1 MPPKPETAPLL
12 RFSVRPALLTLP
24 AVTPPVSDQ
33 QSGGLDVSSRMSA
46 SFLETGSCVRPSGV
60 GLSSPEAAERSPR
73 ALVTGDIFHSS
84 GAIIRVKRGFMIH
97 PRKLRHPGSPEPRA
111 GPRPARAE
119 ASRLRVRLS
128 VLWPSSLMP
137 ASLTL
142 LGAREG
148 PVTGRQVGALQPPPT
163 PPRKLGDTQPPSR
176 GLRRG
181 PALPTAWVWASGL
194 QDPETQFVALGQSS
208 PDTAHS
214 PVPRGDGLKARG
226 HAAGGSTPLPLFLVF
241 LPAGPQLGPYGAGGA
256 SGRVPRGPFRI
267 HTGPRPPRLPVRSP
281 LGSRP
286 LRPRG
291 GVQRGGSIQSST
303 LTVALYNTGGRVT
316 SDASSFVG

>member
-1 MPPKPETAPLL
+1 
-12 RFSVRPALLTLP
+12 
-24 AVTPPVSDQ
+24 
-33 QSGGLDVSSRMSA
+33 MSA

-148 PVTGRQVGALQPPPT
+148 PVTGRQVGALQAPHPNPPGSWET
-163 PPRKLGDTQPPSR
+163 HSHPPGASGEAPPCPLLGS
-176 GLRRG
+176 GLRASRTLR
-181 PALPTAWVWASGL
+181 PSLWHLVRAARTLPTAL
-194 QDPETQFVALGQSS
+194 
-208 PDTAHS
+208 S
-214 PVPRGDGLKARG
+214 PVGTA
-226 HAAGGSTPLPLFLVF
+226 
-241 LPAGPQLGPYGAGGA
+241 
-256 SGRVPRGPFRI
+256 
-267 HTGPRPPRLPVRSP
+267 
-281 LGSRP
+281 
-286 LRPRG
+286 
-291 GVQRGGSIQSST
+291 
-303 LTVALYNTGGRVT
+303 
-316 SDASSFVG
+316 

>member
-1 MPPKPETAPLL
+1 
-12 RFSVRPALLTLP
+12 
-24 AVTPPVSDQ
+24 
-33 QSGGLDVSSRMSA
+33 MSA

-148 PVTGRQVGALQPPPT
+148 PVTGRQVGALQAPPPHPN
-163 PPRKLGDTQPPSR
+163 PPGSWETHSHPP
-176 GLRRG
+176 
-181 PALPTAWVWASGL
+181 
-194 QDPETQFVALGQSS
+194 
-208 PDTAHS
+208 
-214 PVPRGDGLKARG
+214 
-226 HAAGGSTPLPLFLVF
+226 
-241 LPAGPQLGPYGAGGA
+241 GA
-256 SGRVPRGPFRI
+256 SGEAPPCPLPGSGLRASRTLRPVCGTWSEQPGHCPRPCPPWGRLEGARPRSWREHTPTLIPGLPPRRPPAGALRGRGSVRARAEGPFPAFTRALA
-267 HTGPRPPRLPVRSP
+267 HP
-281 LGSRP
+281 GS
-286 LRPRG
+286 
-291 GVQRGGSIQSST
+291 Q
-303 LTVALYNTGGRVT
+303 
-316 SDASSFVG
+316 

>member
-1 MPPKPETAPLL
+1 MPPTSETAPHLC
-12 RFSVRPALLTLP
+12 FSVRPALLTLP
-24 AVTPPVSDQ
+24 AATPPVSDQ
-33 QSGGLDVSSRMSA
+33 RSGGLDVSSCTSA

-148 PVTGRQVGALQPPPT
+148 PVTGRQVGALQAPTTPPQ

-208 PDTAHS
+208 PDTAHG

-241 LPAGPQLGPYGAGGA
+241 LPAGPQLGPYGGGGA
-256 SGRVPRGPFRI
+256 SGRVPRGPFR
-267 HTGPRPPRLPVRSP
+267 HSHGPSP
-281 LGSRP
+281 TQAPSEESAGQQTP
-286 LRPRG
+286 ETPGWGAERG
-291 GVQRGGSIQSST
+291 LDSILDSHRCI
-303 LTVALYNTGGRVT
+303 V
-316 SDASSFVG
+316 